1 MIIHYARSDY
11 NLKQLIVLGNGFDLA
26 CGLKSSYNDFFLDR
40 FNKLF
45 GDSNFKPTNI
55 DDENFQNK
63 LYKKRVVIW
72 LDTNHLSNPRIPP
85 KPTLGYK
92 ITRPDYFEE
101 FSKNWTNDKQ
111 TLTRWDVIFLFAELC
126 LDKKVSAYKWQDI
139 ESIILEVISIAL
151 DFQNKYSLKL
161 NYASTVSIGRS
172 GIPGE
177 QLFKELIYN
186 ISFTGELS
194 IEKTAAELLS
204 ELEKFESAFA
214 NFITQQY
221 ELEPSSNYTSKAK
234 DLLERLSRCY
244 GGFLTQDAPS
254 EVDVLSFNYSLDKRF
269 LDILNDIRIE
279 TWSNIHG
286 IASFDDP
293 NVRNISKDKAE
304 NIGDGLIPA
313 PIFGVDNH
321 NIDDNDD
328 WRIIFTKPYRVIENG
343 VNEIRKSNGYAN
355 TDKITI
361 YGHSLGQADYSYF
374 ETIFD
379 ENNLYNS
386 NTEIEYFYYA
396 GEDPLEKVK
405 NRKNAT
411 KTLYNLLTDYGK
423 TLSDRHGNNIINKL
437 NIENRLTIVSTENL
451 PS

>member
-1 MIIHYARSDY
+1 M
-11 NLKQLIVLGNGFDLA
+11 KQLIVLGNGFDLA

-172 GIPGE
+172 SIPGE

-194 IEKTAAELLS
+194 IEKTAAELLN

-221 ELEPSSNYTSKAK
+221 ELEPSSNYISQAK

-244 GGFLTQDAPS
+244 GIYLTQDAPS

-269 LDILNDIRIE
+269 LDILNDTRIE
-279 TWSNIHG
+279 SWSNIHG

-293 NVRNISKDKAE
+293 NVRNNSQGNGE
-304 NIGDGLIPA
+304 HVGDGLIPA

-321 NIDDNDD
+321 NVDDNDD

-396 GEDPLEKVK
+396 GKDPLEKIK
-405 NRKNAT
+405 NRQNAI

>member
-1 MIIHYARSDY
+1 M
-11 NLKQLIVLGNGFDLA
+11 KQLIVLGNGFDLA

-63 LYKKRVVIW
+63 LYKKRVAIW

-92 ITRPDYFEE
+92 ITRPDYFKD

-172 GIPGE
+172 SIPGE

-204 ELEKFESAFA
+204 ELEKFESSFA

-221 ELEPSSNYTSKAK
+221 ELEPSSNYISKAK

-244 GGFLTQDAPS
+244 GSLLTQDAPT

-269 LDILNDIRIE
+269 LDILNDTRIE

-321 NIDDNDD
+321 NIDD

-343 VNEIRKSNGYAN
+343 VNEIRKSNGYAY

-396 GEDPLEKVK
+396 GEDKLEKVK

-423 TLSDRHGNNIINKL
+423 TLSDQHGDNIINKL

>member
-1 MIIHYARSDY
+1 M
-11 NLKQLIVLGNGFDLA
+11 KQLIVLGNGFDLA

-63 LYKKRVVIW
+63 LYKKRVDIW
-72 LDTNHLSNPRIPP
+72 LNTNHLSNPRIPP

-111 TLTRWDVIFLFAELC
+111 TLTRWDIIFLFAELC
-126 LDKKVSAYKWQDI
+126 LDKKVSAYQWQDI

-172 GIPGE
+172 SIPGE

-221 ELEPSSNYTSKAK
+221 ELEPSSNYISKAK

-244 GGFLTQDAPS
+244 GIHFMQDAPS

-269 LDILNDIRIE
+269 LDILNDTRIE

-396 GEDPLEKVK
+396 GEDKLEKVK

-423 TLSDRHGNNIINKL
+423 TLSDQHGNNIINKL
-437 NIENRLTIVSTENL
+437 NIENRLTIASTENL
-451 PS
+451 PC

>member
-1 MIIHYARSDY
+1 M
-11 NLKQLIVLGNGFDLA
+11 KQLIVLGNGFDLA

-40 FNKLF
+40 FKKLF
-45 GDSNFKPTNI
+45 GDGNLPNSATI
-55 DDENFQNK
+55 EDEYFQNK
-63 LYKKRVVIW
+63 LSDKRDTIW
-72 LDTNHLSNPRIPP
+72 VDTGQLSNPRIPLKQTP
-85 KPTLGYK
+85 GYK
-92 ITRPDYFEE
+92 ITRPDYFKK

-126 LDKKVSAYKWQDI
+126 LDKKVSAYQWQDI
-139 ESIILEVISIAL
+139 ESIILEAISIAL

-161 NYASTVSIGRS
+161 NYASTVNISLS
-172 GIPGE
+172 SMSGE
-177 QLFKELIYN
+177 QLFKKLIYN

-194 IEKTAAELLS
+194 IEKTAAELLN

-221 ELEPSSNYTSKAK
+221 ELEPSSNYISKAK

-244 GGFLTQDAPS
+244 GIYLTQNAPL

-269 LDILNDIRIE
+269 LDILNDTRIE
-279 TWSNIHG
+279 SWSNIHG

-396 GEDPLEKVK
+396 GKDPLEKVK

-423 TLSDRHGNNIINKL
+423 TLSDQHGNNIINKL
-437 NIENRLTIVSTENL
+437 NIENRLTIASTRNL
-451 PS
+451 PC